1 MVQGLLGLRFRL
13 VCEAFYLK
21 VIYRYHEPDIVKVTK
36 NSKDLLLPFRNLLS
50 LKISCTP
57 LLFPL
62 KSVWDLPCVGKTTLS
77 YYCHQFTNFSGV
89 ADDRSGMFWE
99 VSDFDQCGDNFT
111 WQRHVTTFSLLSNKN
126 LLHKTNLLDDFRGK
140 KKATIFYN

>member
-13 VCEAFYLK
+13 VCEAFHLK
-21 VIYRYHEPDIVKVTK
+21 VIYRYHEPDVKITK
-36 NSKDLLLPFRNLLS
+36 NSKNLLLPFRNLLS
-50 LKISCTP
+50 LKVFCTL

-89 ADDRSGMFWE
+89 ADDRRGMFWE
-99 VSDFDQCGDNFT
+99 VSDFDQYGDNFT

-126 LLHKTNLLDDFRGK
+126 VLQKMNLLDYFKD
-140 KKATIFYN
+140 